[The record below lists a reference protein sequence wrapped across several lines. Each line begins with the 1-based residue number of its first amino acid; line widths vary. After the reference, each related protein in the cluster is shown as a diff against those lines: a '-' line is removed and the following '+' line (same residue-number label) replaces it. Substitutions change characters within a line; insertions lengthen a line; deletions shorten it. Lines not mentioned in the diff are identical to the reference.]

1 MESVLLAVLVAAA
14 PVTAPAAS
22 PALDRACFVLM
33 AELAED
39 EDARVRSLSQVAAQY
54 FLGRI
59 DAEGAGFDPDAAL
72 DEGAPQGAARDAL
85 LGRCGDAMQ
94 AGGHD
99 FRSIGRALAPPSRPA
114 A

>member
-1 MESVLLAVLVAAA
+1 MESVLLAALVAAA
-14 PVTAPAAS
+14 PVSAPDAS
-22 PALDRACFVLM
+22 PALDRSCFVLM

-39 EDARVRSLSQVAAQY
+39 EDPRVRSLGQVAAQY

-59 DAEGAGFDPDAAL
+59 DVETAGFDAEAELDA
-72 DEGAPQGAARDAL
+72 GAPQGAERDRL
-85 LGRCGDAMQ
+85 LRRCGDAMQ

-99 FRSIGRALAPPSRPA
+99 FRTIGRGLAPPASPA